1 MNILH
6 YTKWGSLMNNYFII
20 GKVDKQTIMFKINFT
35 FSSIQEIWLVYLIN
49 VRKKIQSK
57 EYHFFSYSHIHVVY
71 LEYKFV

>member
-6 YTKWGSLMNNYFII
+6 YTKWGSLMNNNFII

-57 EYHFFSYSHIHVVY
+57 ENNFFSYSHIHVVY
-71 LEYKFV
+71 LEYNFV